1 LKILFHHRIASAD
14 GQFVHL
20 TELTKA
26 LRAAGDTV
34 LVVGPAIDEGSDLG
48 NTSGLVK
55 ALKKMLPASLY
66 EIMEFC
72 YSLVATI
79 RLLRAALKFKPDA
92 IYERYNL
99 HLHAGRF
106 VARWLKIPFLMEINA
121 PLAEERSVYGSLKLK
136 RFAHWSE
143 CSSWHS
149 ADYALPVTDVL
160 ADHVRKCGVPEP
172 QIAVIPNGIDTMT
185 YEAPLSGEKARTQ
198 LKLEGQVVL
207 GFVGFVRDWHGMS
220 HIIDYVASRQDKKV
234 TILIVG
240 DGLDRAKL
248 EQQAKDLGIGD
259 QLKITG
265 FVPRT
270 AVPDL
275 VASFDIALQPAV
287 TPWASPLKLF
297 EYMAQGCAIVAPNT
311 PNIEEVLTNDDNAL
325 LFPVGDQV
333 QLVAAIERLC
343 SDDLL
348 RQRLGKR
355 ARELVFTQPYTWEG
369 NAKTVQRLIKSL

>member
-26 LRAAGDTV
+26 LRASGDTV
-34 LVVGPAIDEGSDLG
+34 LVVGPAIDESSDLG

-55 ALKKMLPASLY
+55 ALKQMLPASLY
-66 EIMEFC
+66 EVIEFC
-72 YSLVATI
+72 YSIVATV
-79 RLLRAALKFKPDA
+79 RLLKAAVQFKPDA

-121 PLAEERSVYGSLKLK
+121 PLAEERSIYGSLKLK

-149 ADYALPVTDVL
+149 ADYALPVTNVL
-160 ADHVRKCGVPEP
+160 ADHVRKCGVPDS
-172 QIAVIPNGIDTMT
+172 QIAIIPNGIDTKT
-185 YEAPLSGEKARTQ
+185 YQTPLSGAQARAN

-220 HIIDYVASRQDKKV
+220 YIIDYVASRKDKKV

-248 EQQAKDLGIGD
+248 EQQAKDLGISD

-297 EYMAQGCAIVAPNT
+297 EYMAQGCAIIAPNT
-311 PNIEEVLTNDDNAL
+311 PNIEEVLTDGVDAL
-325 LFPVGDQV
+325 LFPVGNQV
-333 QLVAAIERLC
+333 HLVAAIERLC
-343 SDDLL
+343 SDDAL
-348 RQRLGKR
+348 RRDLGHK
-355 ARELVFTQPYTWEG
+355 ARELVFNHPYTWEG
-369 NAKTVQRLIKSL
+369 NAKAVQRLIKSL

>member
-66 EIMEFC
+66 EIMEFF
-72 YSLVATI
+72 YSLIATI
-79 RLLRAALKFKPDA
+79 RLFRAALEFKPDA

-160 ADHVRKCGVPEP
+160 ADHLRKCGVPESK
-172 QIAVIPNGIDTMT
+172 IAVIPNGIDTTT
-185 YEAPLSGEKARTQ
+185 YKNPLSGEKASAQ
-198 LKLEGQVVL
+198 FKLEGQVVL

-220 HIIDYVASRQDKKV
+220 HIIDYVASRKDKKV

-248 EQQAKDLGIGD
+248 EEQAKDLGIAE

-297 EYMAQGCAIVAPNT
+297 EYMAQGCAIIAPST
-311 PNIEEVLTNDDNAL
+311 PNIEEVLKNEENAL
-325 LFPVGDQV
+325 LFPVGNQV

-348 RQRLGKR
+348 RQGLGKR
-355 ARELVFTQPYTWEG
+355 ARELVFTHPYTWEG
-369 NAKTVQRLIKSL
+369 NAQTVRRLIKSL